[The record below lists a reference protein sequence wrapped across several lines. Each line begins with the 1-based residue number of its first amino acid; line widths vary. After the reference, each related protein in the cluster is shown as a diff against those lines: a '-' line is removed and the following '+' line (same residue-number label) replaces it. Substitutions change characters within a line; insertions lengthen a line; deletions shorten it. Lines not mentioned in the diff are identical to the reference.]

1 MVDIQNSVSEFT
13 NTTDR
18 YVIAISGGVD
28 SAVLTHIFYQLKLN
42 FRTVFVNHNQRGS
55 EELKQSAQT
64 LSDILK
70 FNHKCIETDIKRDS
84 SETLMREA
92 RYEALN
98 NDINE
103 KEILVTAH
111 HRDDKIETFFIN
123 LFRGTRLKGLTSI
136 ALKSKNIIRPM
147 INISKS
153 QIMEYAKHNGIYFQN
168 DVSNFDSSISR
179 NWIRNEF
186 IPEVD
191 NRFPGNLNNKISDI
205 ILEIQQSTKED
216 TEIKKYIKHAPGYFE
231 IPVCLLKHNSSE
243 TNYLLSIIS
252 QLVGQSG
259 LQTSDI
265 KNIFKALSSGKQVSY
280 FGNWVVSKQ
289 LGLVIFVNK
298 EEWRFK
304 QNINSFGY
312 FQFVTKEYR
321 ETQNNWSLA
330 LQNNWS
336 LALQN
341 FSNDQISFEP
351 VSPGDLIILD
361 DKKQKVSEVLRSFG
375 IQDALRQVW
384 PLVKKDDEV
393 IWIPGLRKCDYV
405 KVKEF
410 ESTKNINIITA
421 SIEKSIV
428 GNF

>member
-1 MVDIQNSVSEFT
+1 MVDIHNSVSEFT
-13 NTTDR
+13 NSSDK

-28 SAVLTHIFYQLKLN
+28 SAVLTHIFYVLKLN
-42 FRTVFVNHNQRGS
+42 FRTVFVNHNQKGS
-55 EELKQSAQT
+55 EELKQSAQA

-70 FNHKCIETDIKRDS
+70 LNHKCIETDIKIDS

-123 LFRGTRLKGLTSI
+123 LLRGTRLKGLTSI
-136 ALKSKNIIRPM
+136 ALKSNNIIRPM

-153 QIMEYAKHNGIYFQN
+153 QIMKYAKENDIYFRN
-168 DVSNFDSSISR
+168 DVSNSDNNILR
-179 NWIRNEF
+179 NWIRNEL
-186 IPEVD
+186 IPEVE
-191 NRFPGNLNNKISDI
+191 NRFPGNLNNKITDL
-205 ILEIQQSTKED
+205 ILEIEESTKED
-216 TEIKKYIKHAPGYFE
+216 TEIKKYIKYAPGYFE
-231 IPVCLLKHNSSE
+231 IPACLLKHNSSE

-265 KNIFKALSSGKQVSY
+265 KNMFKALSSGKQVSY
-280 FGNWVVSKQ
+280 FENWIVSQQ
-289 LGLVIFVNK
+289 LGLLIFVNN
-298 EEWRFK
+298 EEWKFK
-304 QNINSFGY
+304 QNANSFGY
-312 FQFVTKEYR
+312 FKFVTSEYS
-321 ETQNNWSLA
+321 ETRNNWSLA
-330 LQNNWS
+330 LQNI
-336 LALQN
+336 
-341 FSNDQISFEP
+341 SNDQISFES
-351 VSPGDLIILD
+351 VSPGDFIILD
-361 DKKQKVSEVLRSFG
+361 NKKQKVSEVLRSSG
-375 IQDALRQVW
+375 IQDALREVW

-393 IWIPGLRKCDYV
+393 IWIPGLRKSDNV
-405 KVKEF
+405 KVNEF

-421 SIEKSIV
+421 SIEKSTV

>member
-1 MVDIQNSVSEFT
+1 MVDIHNSVSEFT
-13 NTTDR
+13 NSSDK

-28 SAVLTHIFYQLKLN
+28 SAVLTHIFYMLKLN
-42 FRTVFVNHNQRGS
+42 FRTVFVNHNQKGS
-55 EELKQSAQT
+55 EELKQSAQA

-70 FNHKCIETDIKRDS
+70 LNHKCIETGIKIDS

-92 RYEALN
+92 RYEVLN

-123 LFRGTRLKGLTSI
+123 LLRGTRLKGLTSI
-136 ALKSKNIIRPM
+136 ALKSNNIIRPM

-153 QIMEYAKHNGIYFQN
+153 QIMKYAKVNDLYFRN
-168 DVSNFDSSISR
+168 DVSNFDNSILR
-179 NWIRNEF
+179 NWIRNEL
-186 IPEVD
+186 IPEVE
-191 NRFPGNLNNKISDI
+191 NRFPGNLDNKITDL
-205 ILEIQQSTKED
+205 ILEIEESTKED
-216 TEIKKYIKHAPGYFE
+216 TEIKKYIKYAPGYFE
-231 IPVCLLKHNSSE
+231 IPACLLKHNSSE

-265 KNIFKALSSGKQVSY
+265 KNMFKALSSGKQVSY
-280 FGNWVVSKQ
+280 FENWIVSQQ
-289 LGLVIFVNK
+289 LGLLIFVNK
-298 EEWRFK
+298 EEWKFK
-304 QNINSFGY
+304 QNTNSFGY
-312 FQFVTKEYR
+312 FKFVTTEFS
-321 ETQNNWSLA
+321 ETRNNWSLA
-330 LQNNWS
+330 LQNI
-336 LALQN
+336 
-341 FSNDQISFEP
+341 SNDQISFES
-351 VSPGDLIILD
+351 VSPGDFIILD
-361 DKKQKVSEVLRSFG
+361 NKKQKVSEVLRSSG
-375 IQDALRQVW
+375 IQDALREVW

-393 IWIPGLRKCDYV
+393 IWIPGLRKSDNV

-421 SIEKSIV
+421 SIEKSTV

>member
-1 MVDIQNSVSEFT
+1 MVDIHNSVSEFT
-13 NTTDR
+13 NSSDK

-28 SAVLTHIFYQLKLN
+28 SAVLTHIFYMLKLN
-42 FRTVFVNHNQRGS
+42 FRTVFVNHNQKGS
-55 EELKQSAQT
+55 EELKQSAQA

-70 FNHKCIETDIKRDS
+70 LNHKCIETDIKIDS

-123 LFRGTRLKGLTSI
+123 LLRGTRLKGLTSI
-136 ALKSKNIIRPM
+136 ALKSNNIIRPM

-153 QIMEYAKHNGIYFQN
+153 QIMKYAKENDIYFRN
-168 DVSNFDSSISR
+168 DVSNFDNSILR
-179 NWIRNEF
+179 NWIRNEL
-186 IPEVD
+186 IPEVE
-191 NRFPGNLNNKISDI
+191 NRFPGNLDNKITDL
-205 ILEIQQSTKED
+205 ILEIEESTKED
-216 TEIKKYIKHAPGYFE
+216 TEIKKYIKYAPGYFE
-231 IPVCLLKHNSSE
+231 IPACLLKHNSSE

-265 KNIFKALSSGKQVSY
+265 KNMFKALSSGKQVSY
-280 FGNWVVSKQ
+280 FENWIVSQQ
-289 LGLVIFVNK
+289 LGLLIFVNK
-298 EEWRFK
+298 EEWKFK
-304 QNINSFGY
+304 QNTNSFGY
-312 FQFVTKEYR
+312 FKFVTTEYC
-321 ETQNNWSLA
+321 ETRNNWSLA
-330 LQNNWS
+330 LQNI
-336 LALQN
+336 
-341 FSNDQISFEP
+341 SNDQISFES
-351 VSPGDLIILD
+351 VSPGDFIILD
-361 DKKQKVSEVLRSFG
+361 NKKQKVSEVLRSSG
-375 IQDALRQVW
+375 IQDALREVW

-393 IWIPGLRKCDYV
+393 IWIPGLRKSDNV

-421 SIEKSIV
+421 SIEKSTV

>member
-1 MVDIQNSVSEFT
+1 MVDIQSSVSDVT
-13 NTTDR
+13 STSDR

-28 SAVLTHIFYQLKLN
+28 SAVLTHIFYELKLN
-42 FRTVFVNHNQRGS
+42 FRTVFINHNQKGS
-55 EELKQSAQT
+55 EELRQSAQA

-70 FNHKCIETDIKRDS
+70 LNHKCIETDIEIDS

-98 NDINE
+98 NDIDE

-123 LFRGTRLKGLTSI
+123 LLRGTRLKGLTSI
-136 ALKSKNIIRPM
+136 ALKSNNIIRPM

-153 QIMEYAKHNGIYFQN
+153 QIMKYAKENDIYFRN
-168 DVSNFDSSISR
+168 DVSNFDNSILR
-179 NWIRNEF
+179 NWIRNEL
-186 IPEVD
+186 IPEVE
-191 NRFPGNLNNKISDI
+191 NRFPGNLNNKITDL
-205 ILEIQQSTKED
+205 ILEIEERTKED
-216 TEIKKYIKHAPGYFE
+216 TEIKKYIKYAPGYFE
-231 IPVCLLKHNSSE
+231 IPACLLKHKSSK

-280 FGNWVVSKQ
+280 FENWIVSQQ
-289 LGLVIFVNK
+289 LGLLIFVNK
-298 EEWRFK
+298 EEWKFK
-304 QNINSFGY
+304 QNTNSFGY
-312 FQFVTKEYR
+312 FQFVTTEYR
-321 ETQNNWSLA
+321 ETHNNWSLA
-330 LQNNWS
+330 LQNI
-336 LALQN
+336 
-341 FSNDQISFEP
+341 SNDQISFGS
-351 VSPGDLIILD
+351 VSPGDFIILD
-361 DKKQKVSEVLRSFG
+361 NKKQKVSEVLRSSG
-375 IQDALRQVW
+375 IQDALREVW

-393 IWIPGLRKCDYV
+393 IWIPGLRKSDNV

-421 SIEKSIV
+421 SIEKSTV

>member
-1 MVDIQNSVSEFT
+1 MVDIQSSVSDVT
-13 NTTDR
+13 STSDR

-28 SAVLTHIFYQLKLN
+28 SAVLTHIFYELKLN
-42 FRTVFVNHNQRGS
+42 FRTVFINHNQKGS
-55 EELKQSAQT
+55 EELRQSAQA

-70 FNHKCIETDIKRDS
+70 LNHKCIETDIEIDS

-98 NDINE
+98 NDIDE

-123 LFRGTRLKGLTSI
+123 LLRGTRLKGLTSI
-136 ALKSKNIIRPM
+136 ALKSNNIIRPM

-153 QIMEYAKHNGIYFQN
+153 QIMKYAKENDIYFQN
-168 DVSNFDSSISR
+168 DVSNFDNSILR
-179 NWIRNEF
+179 NWIRNEL
-186 IPEVD
+186 IPEVE
-191 NRFPGNLNNKISDI
+191 NRFPGNLNNKITDL
-205 ILEIQQSTKED
+205 ILELEERTKED
-216 TEIKKYIKHAPGYFE
+216 TEIKKYIKYAPGYFE
-231 IPVCLLKHNSSE
+231 IPACLLKHKSSK

-252 QLVGQSG
+252 QLIGQSG

-280 FGNWVVSKQ
+280 FENWIVSQQ
-289 LGLVIFVNK
+289 LGLLIFVNK
-298 EEWRFK
+298 EEWKFK
-304 QNINSFGY
+304 QNTNSFGY
-312 FQFVTKEYR
+312 FKFVTTEYC
-321 ETQNNWSLA
+321 ETRNNWSLA
-330 LQNNWS
+330 LQNI
-336 LALQN
+336 
-341 FSNDQISFEP
+341 SNDQISFES
-351 VSPGDLIILD
+351 VSPGDFIILD
-361 DKKQKVSEVLRSFG
+361 NKKQKVSEVLRSSG
-375 IQDALRQVW
+375 IQDALREVW

-393 IWIPGLRKCDYV
+393 IWIPGLRKSDNV

-421 SIEKSIV
+421 SIEKSTV

>member
-1 MVDIQNSVSEFT
+1 MVDIQSSVSEVT
-13 NTTDR
+13 SSSDR

-28 SAVLTHIFYQLKLN
+28 SAVLAHIFYELKLN
-42 FRTVFVNHNQRGS
+42 FRTVFINHNQKGS
-55 EELKQSAQT
+55 EELKQSAQA

-70 FNHKCIETDIKRDS
+70 LNHKCIETDIEIDS

-98 NDINE
+98 NDIDE

-123 LFRGTRLKGLTSI
+123 LLRGTRLKGLTSI
-136 ALKSKNIIRPM
+136 ALKSNNIIRPM

-153 QIMEYAKHNGIYFQN
+153 QIMKYAKENDIYFRN
-168 DVSNFDSSISR
+168 DVSNFDNSILR
-179 NWIRNEF
+179 NWIRNEL
-186 IPEVD
+186 IPEVE
-191 NRFPGNLNNKISDI
+191 NRFPGNLNNKITDL
-205 ILEIQQSTKED
+205 ILEIEESTKED
-216 TEIKKYIKHAPGYFE
+216 TEIKKYIKYAPGYFE
-231 IPVCLLKHNSSE
+231 IPACLLKHNSSE

-265 KNIFKALSSGKQVSY
+265 KNMFKALSSGKQVSY
-280 FGNWVVSKQ
+280 FENWIVSQQ
-289 LGLVIFVNK
+289 LGLLIFVNK
-298 EEWRFK
+298 EEWKFK
-304 QNINSFGY
+304 QNTNSFGY
-312 FQFVTKEYR
+312 FQFVTTEYR
-321 ETQNNWSLA
+321 ETRNNWSLA
-330 LQNNWS
+330 LQNI
-336 LALQN
+336 
-341 FSNDQISFEP
+341 SNNQISFES
-351 VSPGDLIILD
+351 VSPGDFIILD
-361 DKKQKVSEVLRSFG
+361 NKKQKVSEVLRSSG
-375 IQDALRQVW
+375 IQDVLREVW

-393 IWIPGLRKCDYV
+393 IWIPGLRKSDNV

-421 SIEKSIV
+421 SIEKSTV

>member
-1 MVDIQNSVSEFT
+1 MVDIHNSVSEFT
-13 NTTDR
+13 NSSDK

-28 SAVLTHIFYQLKLN
+28 SAVLTHIFYILKLN
-42 FRTVFVNHNQRGS
+42 FRTVFVNHNQKGS
-55 EELKQSAQT
+55 EELKESAQA

-70 FNHKCIETDIKRDS
+70 LNHKCIETDIKIDS

-111 HRDDKIETFFIN
+111 HKDDKVETFFIN
-123 LFRGTRLKGLTSI
+123 LLRGTRLKGLTSI
-136 ALKSKNIIRPM
+136 ALKSNNIIRPM

-153 QIMEYAKHNGIYFQN
+153 QIMKYAKENDIYFRN
-168 DVSNFDSSISR
+168 DVSNFDNSILR
-179 NWIRNEF
+179 NWIRNEL
-186 IPEVD
+186 IPEVE
-191 NRFPGNLNNKISDI
+191 NRFPGNLNNKITDL
-205 ILEIQQSTKED
+205 ILEIEERTKED
-216 TEIKKYIKHAPGYFE
+216 TEIKKYIKYAPGYFE
-231 IPVCLLKHNSSE
+231 IPACLLKHKSSK

-280 FGNWVVSKQ
+280 FENWIVSQQ
-289 LGLVIFVNK
+289 LGLLIFVNK
-298 EEWRFK
+298 EEWKFK
-304 QNINSFGY
+304 QNTNSFGY
-312 FQFVTKEYR
+312 FKFVTTEYS
-321 ETQNNWSLA
+321 ETRNNWSLA
-330 LQNNWS
+330 LQNI
-336 LALQN
+336 
-341 FSNDQISFEP
+341 SNDQISFES
-351 VSPGDLIILD
+351 VSPGDFIILD
-361 DKKQKVSEVLRSFG
+361 NKKQKVSEVLRSSG
-375 IQDALRQVW
+375 IQDALREVW

-393 IWIPGLRKCDYV
+393 IWIPGLRKSDNV

-421 SIEKSIV
+421 SIEKSTV

>member
-1 MVDIQNSVSEFT
+1 MVDIHNSVSEFT
-13 NTTDR
+13 NSSDK

-28 SAVLTHIFYQLKLN
+28 SAVLTHIFYILKLN
-42 FRTVFVNHNQRGS
+42 FRTVFVNHNQKGS
-55 EELKQSAQT
+55 EELKQSAQA

-70 FNHKCIETDIKRDS
+70 LNHKCIETDIKIDS

-123 LFRGTRLKGLTSI
+123 LLRGTRLKGLTSI
-136 ALKSKNIIRPM
+136 ALKSNNIIRPM

-153 QIMEYAKHNGIYFQN
+153 QIMKYAKENDIYFRN
-168 DVSNFDSSISR
+168 DVSNFDNSILR
-179 NWIRNEF
+179 NWIRNEL
-186 IPEVD
+186 IPEVE
-191 NRFPGNLNNKISDI
+191 NRFPGNLDNKITDL
-205 ILEIQQSTKED
+205 ILEIEERTKED
-216 TEIKKYIKHAPGYFE
+216 TEIKKYIKYAPGYFE
-231 IPVCLLKHNSSE
+231 IPACLLKHNSSE

-265 KNIFKALSSGKQVSY
+265 KNMFKALSSGKQVSY
-280 FGNWVVSKQ
+280 FENWIVSQQ
-289 LGLVIFVNK
+289 LGLLIFVNN
-298 EEWRFK
+298 EEWKFK
-304 QNINSFGY
+304 QNANSFGY
-312 FQFVTKEYR
+312 FKFVTSEYS
-321 ETQNNWSLA
+321 ETRNNWSLA
-330 LQNNWS
+330 LQNI
-336 LALQN
+336 
-341 FSNDQISFEP
+341 SNDQISFES
-351 VSPGDLIILD
+351 VSPGDFIILD
-361 DKKQKVSEVLRSFG
+361 NKKQKVSEVLRSSG
-375 IQDALRQVW
+375 IQDALREVW

-393 IWIPGLRKCDYV
+393 IWIPGLRKSDNV
-405 KVKEF
+405 KVNEF

-421 SIEKSIV
+421 SIEKSTV

>member
-1 MVDIQNSVSEFT
+1 MVDIQSSVSEVT
-13 NTTDR
+13 SSSDQ

-28 SAVLTHIFYQLKLN
+28 SAVLTHIFHKLELN
-42 FRTVFVNHNQRGS
+42 FRTVFINHNQKGS
-55 EELKQSAQT
+55 KELKQSAQA

-70 FNHKCIETDIKRDS
+70 LNHKCIETDLEIDS

-98 NDINE
+98 NDIDE

-123 LFRGTRLKGLTSI
+123 LLRGTRLKGLTSI
-136 ALKSKNIIRPM
+136 ALKSNNIIRPM

-153 QIMEYAKHNGIYFQN
+153 QIMKYAKENDIYFRN
-168 DVSNFDSSISR
+168 DVSNFDNSISR
-179 NWIRNEF
+179 NWIRNEL
-186 IPEVD
+186 IPEVE
-191 NRFPGNLNNKISDI
+191 NRFPGNLNNKITDL
-205 ILEIQQSTKED
+205 ILEIEERTKED
-216 TEIKKYIKHAPGYFE
+216 TEIKKYIKCAPGYFE
-231 IPVCLLKHNSSE
+231 LPACLLNHNSSE

-265 KNIFKALSSGKQVSY
+265 KNMFKALSFGKQVSY
-280 FGNWVVSKQ
+280 FENWIVSQQ
-289 LGLVIFVNK
+289 LGLLIFVNK
-298 EEWRFK
+298 EEWKFK
-304 QNINSFGY
+304 QNTNSFGY
-312 FQFVTKEYR
+312 FQFVTTEYR
-321 ETQNNWSLA
+321 ETRNNWSLA
-330 LQNNWS
+330 LQNI
-336 LALQN
+336 
-341 FSNDQISFEP
+341 SNNQISFES
-351 VSPGDLIILD
+351 VSPGDFIILD
-361 DKKQKVSEVLRSFG
+361 NKKQKVSEVLRSSG
-375 IQDALRQVW
+375 IQDVLREVW

-393 IWIPGLRKCDYV
+393 IWIPGLRKSDNV

-421 SIEKSIV
+421 SIEKSTV

>member
-1 MVDIQNSVSEFT
+1 MVDIHNSVSEFT
-13 NTTDR
+13 NSSDK

-28 SAVLTHIFYQLKLN
+28 SAVLTHIFYMLKLN
-42 FRTVFVNHNQRGS
+42 FRTVFVNHNQKGS
-55 EELKQSAQT
+55 EELKQSAQA

-70 FNHKCIETDIKRDS
+70 LNHKCIETTIKIDS

-123 LFRGTRLKGLTSI
+123 LLRGTRLKGLTSI
-136 ALKSKNIIRPM
+136 ALKSNNIIRPM

-153 QIMEYAKHNGIYFQN
+153 QIMKYAKENDIYFRN
-168 DVSNFDSSISR
+168 DVSNFDNSILR
-179 NWIRNEF
+179 NWIRNEL
-186 IPEVD
+186 IPEVE
-191 NRFPGNLNNKISDI
+191 NRFPGNLNNKITDL
-205 ILEIQQSTKED
+205 ILEIEEITKED
-216 TEIKKYIKHAPGYFE
+216 TEIKKYIKYAPGYFE
-231 IPVCLLKHNSSE
+231 IPACLLKHNSSE

-265 KNIFKALSSGKQVSY
+265 KNMFKALSSGKQVSY
-280 FGNWVVSKQ
+280 FENWIVSQQ
-289 LGLVIFVNK
+289 LGLLIFVNK
-298 EEWRFK
+298 EEWKFK
-304 QNINSFGY
+304 QNTNSFGY
-312 FQFVTKEYR
+312 FKFVTTEYR
-321 ETQNNWSLA
+321 ETRNNWSLA
-330 LQNNWS
+330 LQNI
-336 LALQN
+336 
-341 FSNDQISFEP
+341 SNDQISFES
-351 VSPGDLIILD
+351 VSPGDFIILD
-361 DKKQKVSEVLRSFG
+361 NKKQKVSEVLRSSG
-375 IQDALRQVW
+375 IQDALREVW

-393 IWIPGLRKCDYV
+393 IWIPGLRKSDNV

-410 ESTKNINIITA
+410 ESIKNINIITA
-421 SIEKSIV
+421 SIEKSTV

>member
-1 MVDIQNSVSEFT
+1 MVDIQSSVSDVT
-13 NTTDR
+13 STSDR

-28 SAVLTHIFYQLKLN
+28 SAVLTHIFYELKLN
-42 FRTVFVNHNQRGS
+42 FRTVFINHNQKGS
-55 EELKQSAQT
+55 EELRQSAQA

-70 FNHKCIETDIKRDS
+70 LNHKCIETDIEIDS

-98 NDINE
+98 NDIDE

-123 LFRGTRLKGLTSI
+123 LLRGTRLKGLTSI
-136 ALKSKNIIRPM
+136 ALKSNNIIRPM

-153 QIMEYAKHNGIYFQN
+153 QIMKYAKENDIYFRN
-168 DVSNFDSSISR
+168 DVSNFDNSILR
-179 NWIRNEF
+179 NWIRNEL
-186 IPEVD
+186 IPEVE
-191 NRFPGNLNNKISDI
+191 NRFPGNLNNKITDL
-205 ILEIQQSTKED
+205 ILEIEESTKED
-216 TEIKKYIKHAPGYFE
+216 TEIKKYIKYAPGYFE
-231 IPVCLLKHNSSE
+231 IPACLLKHKSSK

-265 KNIFKALSSGKQVSY
+265 KNMFKALSSGKQVSY
-280 FGNWVVSKQ
+280 FENWIVSQQ
-289 LGLVIFVNK
+289 LGLLIFVNK
-298 EEWRFK
+298 EEWKFK
-304 QNINSFGY
+304 QNTNSFGY
-312 FQFVTKEYR
+312 FKFVTTEYS
-321 ETQNNWSLA
+321 ETHNNWSLA
-330 LQNNWS
+330 LQNI
-336 LALQN
+336 
-341 FSNDQISFEP
+341 SNDQISFES
-351 VSPGDLIILD
+351 VLPGDFIILD
-361 DKKQKVSEVLRSFG
+361 NKKQKVSEVLRSSG
-375 IQDALRQVW
+375 IQDALREVW

-393 IWIPGLRKCDYV
+393 IWIPGLRKSDNV

-421 SIEKSIV
+421 SIEKSTV